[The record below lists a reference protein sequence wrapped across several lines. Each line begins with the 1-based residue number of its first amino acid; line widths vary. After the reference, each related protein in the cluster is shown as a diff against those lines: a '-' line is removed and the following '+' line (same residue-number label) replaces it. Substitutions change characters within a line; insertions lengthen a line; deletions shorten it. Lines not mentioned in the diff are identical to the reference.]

1 MEFGPAFRGTCPWP
15 WGFGARMPWC
25 CGDGMAWPSRSPT
38 CMPFVGGIGCFR
50 ICSQAAAE
58 LAICSSTWTAC
69 LRLST
74 MCFMWLAWT
83 WSWIEFGNSS
93 RNQNLLAQLYWS
105 RLRGCLLRGPP
116 CETWSVAPGKAIPTK
131 PQRQAPRIPR
141 TASQLWG
148 LPCLALKELSQVL
161 TGNQLLIFTL
171 LVASRMVS
179 SGSLGVVEHP
189 AEPLDDDAAAIVPS
203 RPCSRSFM
211 HLELNDADWPKGF
224 LGRPP
229 PSRPISSSLTCRI
242 WSQIFGH
249 GWPGLSPGKIQP

>member
-38 CMPFVGGIGCFR
+38 CMPFGGIGCFR

-93 RNQNLLAQLYWS
+93 RDQNLLAQLYWS

-179 SGSLGVVEHP
+179 SGSLGVAPWWWRSGHCPIP
-189 AEPLDDDAAAIVPS
+189 AV
-203 RPCSRSFM
+203 
-211 HLELNDADWPKGF
+211 F